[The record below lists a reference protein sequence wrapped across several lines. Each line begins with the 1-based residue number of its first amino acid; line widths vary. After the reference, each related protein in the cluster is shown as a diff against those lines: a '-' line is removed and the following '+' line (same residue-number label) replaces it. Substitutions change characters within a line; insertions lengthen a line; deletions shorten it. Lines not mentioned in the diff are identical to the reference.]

1 MDAPVSAYC
10 FLTLIQL
17 FDISWTLLLLTR
29 ILIYLDGEKDN
40 TDDEDKH
47 LYSVSVTLP
56 DDNDEIDDDEVKT
69 LMVVMTP
76 SLARGKRA
84 LLSPAWEL
92 PPWLQLGANIT
103 A

>member
-1 MDAPVSAYC
+1 MIKILSAPIV
-10 FLTLIQL
+10 F
-17 FDISWTLLLLTR
+17 
-29 ILIYLDGEKDN
+29 
-40 TDDEDKH
+40 
-47 LYSVSVTLP
+47 LP

-92 PPWLQLGANIT
+92 PP
-103 A
+103 

>member
-1 MDAPVSAYC
+1 MMDIKRS
-10 FLTLIQL
+10 
-17 FDISWTLLLLTR
+17 
-29 ILIYLDGEKDN
+29 
-40 TDDEDKH
+40 H
-47 LYSVSVTLP
+47 SVYNVTLP

-92 PPWLQLGANIT
+92 PP
-103 A
+103 

>member
-1 MDAPVSAYC
+1 MMKISAP
-10 FLTLIQL
+10 L
-17 FDISWTLLLLTR
+17 
-29 ILIYLDGEKDN
+29 
-40 TDDEDKH
+40 
-47 LYSVSVTLP
+47 VTFP

-92 PPWLQLGANIT
+92 PP
-103 A
+103 